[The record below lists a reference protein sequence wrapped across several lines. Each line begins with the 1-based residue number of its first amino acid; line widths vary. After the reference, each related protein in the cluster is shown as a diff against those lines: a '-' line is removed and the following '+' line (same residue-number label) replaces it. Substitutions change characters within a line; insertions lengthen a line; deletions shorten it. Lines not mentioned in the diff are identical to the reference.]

1 MSAAIS
7 GTFDLDDDRELDL
20 KKAGLRFVRPDLE
33 AAYRDWHGRRM
44 IPVVRVGMWASF
56 LVWPLAVAG
65 LGFAAPEEFARHR
78 AAVLGLVVA
87 ICAGCLAVL
96 ALTLRPSM
104 GRWMA
109 LLTGLSNVVAG
120 VVAVVIAF
128 VLLGLPDV
136 STGGVMIVAFFAF
149 TVYRLRPEHA
159 ATAVAL
165 YLLLHEALLFRAPA
179 GMLGRGDLVNDAMMP
194 LIATVTGL
202 VVGVALDRISRL
214 SFRQEL
220 VITRQRAAIDRE
232 RSRADRLLLS
242 IFPAS
247 IAEELKRGRAS
258 IAQRFDE
265 VTVLFADLAG
275 FTPLAARLPPE
286 SVVELLNDVFTRF
299 DALAERFGVEKV
311 KTIGDAY
318 MAVAGAPAART
329 DHASIAA
336 DLALAMRE
344 AIRDYA
350 KTPGREEIRIRI
362 GLGSGPAVAGV
373 IGSKKFA
380 YDLWGDT
387 VNLAARMES
396 QGVPDAIQLP
406 ESTRKLLDGRHVL
419 EERGVIEVKGKGPM
433 RVWLLGAPAITPR

>member
-1 MSAAIS
+1 MSSAIS
-7 GTFDLDDDRELDL
+7 GTFDLDDDRELEL
-20 KKAGLRFVRPDLE
+20 KKGGLRFVRPDLE

-56 LVWPLAVAG
+56 LVWPIAVVS
-65 LGFAAPEEFARHR
+65 LGFAAPAEFARHR
-78 AAVLGLVVA
+78 TAVLALLVA
-87 ICAGCLAVL
+87 ICAGCIAVL
-96 ALTLRPSM
+96 ALTTRPSI

-109 LLTGLSNVVAG
+109 LITAVSNVIAG
-120 VVAVVIAF
+120 VVAVEIAF

-149 TVYRLRPEHA
+149 TIYRLRPEHGA
-159 ATAVAL
+159 AAASAYV
-165 YLLLHEALLFRAPA
+165 LLHEALLLRAPA
-179 GMLGRGDLVNDAMMP
+179 GILGRGDFVNDAMMP
-194 LIATVTGL
+194 LIAALTGL

-214 SFRQEL
+214 SFRQDL

-232 RSRADRLLLS
+232 RTRADRLLLS

-247 IAEELKRGRAS
+247 IAEELKRGKAS
-258 IAQRFDE
+258 IAERFDE

-311 KTIGDAY
+311 KTIGDAW
-318 MAVAGAPAART
+318 MAVAGAPAARA
-329 DHASIAA
+329 DHAPVAA

-396 QGVPDAIQLP
+396 HGVPDSIQIP
-406 ESTRKLLDGRHVL
+406 ESTRKLLDGRYSL

-433 RVWLLGAPAITPR
+433 RVWLLGGRA